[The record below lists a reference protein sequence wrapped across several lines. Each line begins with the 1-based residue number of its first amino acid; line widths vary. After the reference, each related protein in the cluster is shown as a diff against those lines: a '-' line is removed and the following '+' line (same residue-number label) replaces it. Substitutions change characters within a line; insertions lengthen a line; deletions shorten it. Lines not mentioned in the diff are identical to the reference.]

1 MRLNLADHGKE
12 FIAYFRESSGNA
24 KMKQTRQRA
33 SDFSP
38 CKGSWGW
45 GIRHWRLWG
54 PGLPMDPLLC
64 LIFFFFFSELGVG
77 GWEKKRSLAFSPHP
91 KVLPPPPAC
100 HSFQLP
106 PPPKWLLQRR

>member
-1 MRLNLADHGKE
+1 MGNKTLEALGTRATYGSFALLN
-12 FIAYFRESSGNA
+12 
-24 KMKQTRQRA
+24 
-33 SDFSP
+33 
-38 CKGSWGW
+38 
-45 GIRHWRLWG
+45 
-54 PGLPMDPLLC
+54 
-64 LIFFFFFSELGVG
+64 FFFFSELGVG